1 MSPARG
7 SFQLQLTRLAPQADP
22 GEGTVSPV
30 HLALIAFCGPPF
42 LLFTA
47 GHNVFRVSDP
57 ETWILMLLR
66 LGLVIAALALLP
78 PRGVHAANSVMVSA
92 IAFTGGVA
100 WMDVCADEI
109 VSIFQALG
117 RILGLPESLLGGTIM
132 CWAASMGDLVAMI
145 AVVKRGMP
153 NMAVTS
159 CFAGPVF
166 QLLCGLGCSLL
177 FINVG
182 RKEEVP
188 IVLGGNLRLLFAF
201 AVGML
206 TYYLIC
212 VPVVHKSV
220 LSRRFAIGV
229 LAAYTAFVALY
240 SFVGLH
246 SFKQ

>member
-1 MSPARG
+1 M
-7 SFQLQLTRLAPQADP
+7 
-22 GEGTVSPV
+22 SPV
-30 HLALIAFCGPPF
+30 HMSLIAFCSPAF
-42 LLFTA
+42 LFFTA
-47 GHNVFRVSDP
+47 GHNIFSVRDP
-57 ETWILMLLR
+57 ESWTFLLLR
-66 LGLVIAALALLP
+66 LGLVTAALALLP
-78 PRGVHAANSVMVSA
+78 ARGMHASSSMLVSA
-92 IAFTGGVA
+92 VAFLGGVA

-182 RKEEVP
+182 RKQEVP

-212 VPVVHKSV
+212 VPALHKSV
-220 LSRRFAIGV
+220 LSRRFAVGV
-229 LAAYTAFVALY
+229 LLAYMAFVALY

>member
-1 MSPARG
+1 M
-7 SFQLQLTRLAPQADP
+7 
-22 GEGTVSPV
+22 SPV
-30 HLALIAFCGPPF
+30 HLALISFCGPPF
-42 LLFTA
+42 VLFTA

-57 ETWILMLLR
+57 ESWTFLVLR
-66 LGLVIAALALLP
+66 LGLVTASLALLP
-78 PRGVHAANSVMVSA
+78 PRGVQAANSALISA
-92 IAFTGGVA
+92 IAFLGGVA

-132 CWAASMGDLVAMI
+132 CWAASMGDLAAMI

-182 RKEEVP
+182 RNQEVP
-188 IVLGGNLRLLFAF
+188 IVLGGNLRLLFSF
-201 AVGML
+201 AVSVL
-206 TYYLIC
+206 SYYLVC
-212 VPVVHKSV
+212 VPVVHKNI
-220 LSRRFAIGV
+220 LSRRFAVGV
-229 LAAYTAFVALY
+229 LLAYMLFVGLY
-240 SFVGLH
+240 SFIGLH